1 MKWSIRELLNP
12 VVTRSM
18 LYGSDPFDTEYVLKR
33 IDEIDVKSGKKIQSV
48 WLGEWKHKID
58 HYAQLRDEAV
68 AKGNRISAEAYAR
81 MVAQCWYACYM
92 VNIQDLDEKFA
103 IYNGLAD
110 SFKQYAA
117 LAPNKI
123 EPVEIETRVGKLPA
137 YIHFPDDGSKGPY
150 PVVITYSGFG
160 SCKEELD
167 MLAKPLNERGIAV
180 ITPDMPGTGGAVIW
194 NQIKCGG
201 DELEAS
207 FEGIYDFI
215 DSRDDLDSTHIGNFG
230 LCMGGGY
237 AIRASVKKQDVK
249 VCCALF
255 PLMICFCQAQ
265 SVPIWMKK
273 GKWTSYQTNDDYV
286 TSMNILGEG
295 TLTADYFLIH
305 SDDDNWMSPEASD
318 LLYNKGLGYKERL
331 QVTEKPAYVSEETI
345 MHAMPV
351 GEQFHWVKHLAA
363 DFIAQ
368 RLTGE
373 NK

>member
-18 LYGSDPFDTEYVLKR
+18 LYGADPFDTEYVLKR
-33 IDEIDVKSGKKIQSV
+33 VDEIDVKSGKKIQSV
-48 WLGEWKHKID
+48 WLGEWGKKIA
-58 HYAQLRDEAV
+58 HYTKLRDEAE
-68 AKGNRISAEAYAR
+68 AKGNRISARSYAKL
-81 MVAQCWYACYM
+81 VAECCYANYM
-92 VNIQDLDEKFA
+92 INIQDLEQKFE
-103 IYNGLAD
+103 IYNALAD
-110 SFKQYAA
+110 SYKHYAK
-117 LAPNKI
+117 LCDNKI
-123 EPVEIETRVGKLPA
+123 EAVEIETKYGKLPA
-137 YIHFPDDGSKGPY
+137 YIHFPDDGTKGSY
-150 PVVITYSGFG
+150 PVTITYSGFG

-207 FEGIYDFI
+207 FEGIYKFI
-215 DSRDDLDSTHIGNFG
+215 DSRDDLDSSRIANFG

-237 AIRASVKKQDVK
+237 AIRASAKKQDVK
-249 VCCALF
+249 ACCALF
-255 PLMICFCQAQ
+255 PLMIYYCTHE
-265 SVPIWMKK
+265 SVPIWMKR

-286 TSMNILGEG
+286 TSMNILAEG
-295 TLTADYFLIH
+295 DLTTDFFLIH
-305 SDDDNWMSPEASD
+305 SDDDNWMTHEASD
-318 LLYNKGLGYKERL
+318 ALYAKGLGYKERL

-351 GEQFHWVKHLAA
+351 GEQYHWVKHLAA